1 MLQQKKPD
9 DYVIATGKTYS
20 VKVFVEKVAK
30 YLKMKL
36 KWKGKGINTKAYD
49 EKGNCIIEC
58 HKKYFRPTEV
68 DILLGNANKAR
79 KKLKW
84 KPKTNIDALVKEM
97 VNEDLKSL

>member
-1 MLQQKKPD
+1 MSQ
-9 DYVIATGKTYS
+9 
-20 VKVFVEKVAK
+20 
-30 YLKMKL
+30 
-36 KWKGKGINTKAYD
+36 
-49 EKGNCIIEC
+49 
-58 HKKYFRPTEV
+58 KYFRPTEV